1 MVGLV
6 NRAESNQQLIPR
18 NVLFGNPEIA
28 GVSLSP
34 DGQSVVYLAPF
45 QGVLNLWVKD
55 LHGEVVPRLLTKSSS
70 CPQKVAFWS
79 PDGRYLISTRDTQG
93 DENTVLVRIDP
104 KTGKSTDLTPE
115 SGVQARFVAGDRE
128 APNEVV
134 IGLNDRDARY
144 HDLYV
149 LNLES
154 GERRLLYLSPD
165 DGSQV
170 SVEWMEGAWQP
181 VLRFQPLADGGCAYE
196 LRLPGDKSWRT
207 FLHISFEDT
216 MCSMPTRF
224 TRDGL
229 WLFGI
234 LSTGDDH
241 PRLVRWSRA
250 QLNQCPNDCFPEVI
264 HYSKSGL
271 LDVVLLD
278 PESNEPRLLREVD
291 LRSRNVVLDPVLER
305 DVRALENLSG
315 HNEFKIVD
323 SDLNS
328 RFWLFVI
335 GSDQQVDQ
343 YWLWDRELQKHRKL
357 FSAQPRLDDFV
368 LAPMESL
375 NLQARDGLRLPV
387 YLTRSLLEGSVP
399 QPLVMLVHGGPHSRD
414 FWGLNSM
421 HQLLANRGYHAMSV
435 NYRGSIGFGKAHLL
449 AGEGEWYGR
458 MQDDLVD
465 AVNWAV
471 DEEIADPDRLVIMGA
486 SYGGYAALSG
496 ITRDIDCFSAAVA
509 AVAPSNLNTFL
520 ASIPPYWESI
530 RTTFERMIGVGKVD
544 LDEIS
549 PLNHVDRIKSPLLLV
564 HGANDSRVN
573 LQESEAIGAA
583 MEARKLPIDFIVF
596 PDEGHFFTNPLNKI
610 AMIALV
616 EAFLQQHIGGRAEPF
631 GDALKQ
637 SSLEWRLRSLP
648 TP

>member
-1 MVGLV
+1 MNKPV
-6 NRAESNQQLIPR
+6 SNQQLIPR
-18 NVLFGNPEIA
+18 EVLFGNPEIT
-28 GVSLSP
+28 GVTLSP
-34 DGQSVVYLAPF
+34 DGRSIVYLAPF

-55 LHGEVVPRLLTKSSS
+55 LDGDVVPRLLTKSSS

-93 DENTVLVRIDP
+93 DENTVLIRIDP
-104 KTGKSTDLTPE
+104 KTGKSIDLTPD

-128 APNEVV
+128 APNELVV
-134 IGLNDRDARY
+134 GLNDRDARY

-154 GERRLLYLSPD
+154 GERRLLDLSAD

-170 SVEWMEGAWQP
+170 SVEWMDGTWQP
-181 VLRFQPLADGGCAYE
+181 VLRFKPLDDGGSAYE
-196 LRLPGDKSWRT
+196 LRLPGDKSWRP
-207 FLHISFEDT
+207 FLYISFEDT

-229 WLFGI
+229 WLYGI

-250 QLNQCPNDCFPEVI
+250 QLSQCPSDCSPEVV
-264 HYSKSGL
+264 HCSGSGL
-271 LDVVLLD
+271 LDVTLLD
-278 PESNEPRLLREVD
+278 PATNEPRVLREFD
-291 LRSRNVVLDPVLER
+291 LRSRNVVLDPSLR
-305 DVRALENLSG
+305 SDVKALETLSG

-323 SDLNS
+323 SDLKG
-328 RFWLFVI
+328 RFWLVVI
-335 GSDQQVDQ
+335 GSDLQGDQ
-343 YWLWDRELQKHRKL
+343 YWLWDRELQEHRQL
-357 FSAQPRLDDFV
+357 FSVQPGLDDFV

-375 NLQARDGLRLPV
+375 DLQARDGLRLPV
-387 YLTRSLLEGSVP
+387 YLTRSLLEDSVP
-399 QPLVMLVHGGPHSRD
+399 QPLVVLVHGGPHARD
-414 FWGLNSM
+414 FWGFNSM

-449 AGEGEWYGR
+449 AGEAEWYGR
-458 MQDDLVD
+458 MQDDVVD
-465 AVNWAV
+465 AANWMVA
-471 DEEIADPDRLVIMGA
+471 EGIADPDRLVIMGA

-496 ITRDIDCFSAAVA
+496 LTRDSDFFSAAVA

-520 ASIPPYWESI
+520 ASIPPYWASI
-530 RTTFERMIGVGKVD
+530 RTTFERMIGVGKID

-596 PDEGHFFTNPLNKI
+596 PDEGHFFTNPLNTI

-616 EAFLQQHIGGRAEPF
+616 EAFLQKHIGGRAEPF

-637 SSLEWRLRSLP
+637 SSMEWRLRSLQAP
-648 TP
+648 

>member
-1 MVGLV
+1 
-6 NRAESNQQLIPR
+6 
-18 NVLFGNPEIA
+18 
-28 GVSLSP
+28 
-34 DGQSVVYLAPF
+34 
-45 QGVLNLWVKD
+45 
-55 LHGEVVPRLLTKSSS
+55 
-70 CPQKVAFWS
+70 
-79 PDGRYLISTRDTQG
+79 
-93 DENTVLVRIDP
+93 
-104 KTGKSTDLTPE
+104 
-115 SGVQARFVAGDRE
+115 
-128 APNEVV
+128 
-134 IGLNDRDARY
+134 
-144 HDLYV
+144 
-149 LNLES
+149 
-154 GERRLLYLSPD
+154 
-165 DGSQV
+165 
-170 SVEWMEGAWQP
+170 
-181 VLRFQPLADGGCAYE
+181 
-196 LRLPGDKSWRT
+196 
-207 FLHISFEDT
+207 
-216 MCSMPTRF
+216 
-224 TRDGL
+224 
-229 WLFGI
+229 
-234 LSTGDDH
+234 
-241 PRLVRWSRA
+241 
-250 QLNQCPNDCFPEVI
+250 
-264 HYSKSGL
+264 
-271 LDVVLLD
+271 
-278 PESNEPRLLREVD
+278 
-291 LRSRNVVLDPVLER
+291 
-305 DVRALENLSG
+305 
-315 HNEFKIVD
+315 
-323 SDLNS
+323 
-328 RFWLFVI
+328 
-335 GSDQQVDQ
+335 
-343 YWLWDRELQKHRKL
+343 
-357 FSAQPRLDDFV
+357 
-368 LAPMESL
+368 MESL

-648 TP
+648 TS